1 MAASN
6 YYPSLSDLISL
17 EIIPEEFENLDNGIE
32 GLLDKL
38 FYKNYFSSRSSDG
51 ATINTKI
58 DIISYNEIAYDLGAT
73 GFRLLINPGSIP
85 MVPFELSIGAS
96 VVWPVLAF
104 IPNAQG
110 LSNLNFEKEGLIDM
124 IFQIAGVNYR
134 TLFEKCLPIAFP
146 FSGDPINE
154 LVTNYN

>member
-58 DIISYNEIAYDLGAT
+58 DIISYN
-73 GFRLLINPGSIP
+73 
-85 MVPFELSIGAS
+85 
-96 VVWPVLAF
+96 
-104 IPNAQG
+104 
-110 LSNLNFEKEGLIDM
+110 
-124 IFQIAGVNYR
+124 
-134 TLFEKCLPIAFP
+134 
-146 FSGDPINE
+146 
-154 LVTNYN
+154 